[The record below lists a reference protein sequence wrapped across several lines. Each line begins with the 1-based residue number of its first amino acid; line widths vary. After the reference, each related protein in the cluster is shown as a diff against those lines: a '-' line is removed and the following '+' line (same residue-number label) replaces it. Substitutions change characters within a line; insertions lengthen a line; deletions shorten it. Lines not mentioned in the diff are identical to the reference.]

1 MKGRKDEW
9 GKGVE
14 DFEQNFRQE
23 SSFLSF
29 THKQEKLL
37 LESEMISYNA
47 ALCSSYKRLYCY

>member
-9 GKGVE
+9 GKG

-29 THKQEKLL
+29 AHKQEKLL

-47 ALCSSYKRLYCY
+47 TLCSSYKRLYCY